1 VPIALIFILVF
12 GGIYGGLFTPT
23 EGAAVGA
30 ASTFVAALLCA
41 SSPGRSSRLLLCHGR
56 ELGDDLPDLH
66 RR

>member
-1 VPIALIFILVF
+1 MVF

-30 ASTFVAALLCA
+30 ASTFVAALLKREIT
-41 SSPGRSSRLLLCHGR
+41 GRNSRQCFYATA
-56 ELGDDLPDLH
+56 EA